1 MISDYRYYSHNLFIR
16 FNVVLRFLWVHCI
29 SITSTKSNSGLVDWY
44 PHGGLGPHFTTSQ
57 LKGPLEKHGLNDC
70 CCGSWKW
77 PGVSQQKSD
86 KNGRDLQSQQGCP
99 LIYLFISVH
108 TYAKIYGNL
117 AIHRVTGWIFILEYG
132 SFPGWKNRSLW
143 PDWHLCP
150 NINPWSWRRTNP
162 LTWHFFV

>member
-1 MISDYRYYSHNLFIR
+1 MFQPSLTVSEGTHLEGKTHTLSRPKYVVLKLFSINSHHISNLSTQTTVLFYKYSMCLMISDYSHNSFIR

-86 KNGRDLQSQQGCP
+86 KKWQRSSESAGLPSHLSIHICS
-99 LIYLFISVH
+99 YLCKDV
-108 TYAKIYGNL
+108 
-117 AIHRVTGWIFILEYG
+117 R
-132 SFPGWKNRSLW
+132 
-143 PDWHLCP
+143 
-150 NINPWSWRRTNP
+150 
-162 LTWHFFV
+162 